1 MNLQFGSGVLFGIP
15 NAGNTATNPTP
26 TKFGVLQEVSVEFK
40 GDLKKLYGQ
49 KQFPVA
55 KARGKL
61 DVTLKGKMAV
71 LDVDSLNQLY
81 FGQVA
86 ATGVQRPSGDES
98 HATASSITPTH
109 AVAGSA
115 ITILSVQNGST
126 GATMTLVPSS
136 PAVGQFSFT
145 QAVSGGSPTSA
156 SLTFNASETAVSI
169 IINYL
174 YADSTTGK
182 TLTLTNQL
190 MGFAPEF
197 QAFLYDNFRGKYFG
211 LQLNSCVMGSL
222 SIPSKQEDFWILD
235 FDADASADATD
246 TLGYIYADL
255 A

>member
-15 NAGNTATNPTP
+15 NAGNTAANPTP

-109 AVAGSA
+109 AVSGSA

-126 GATMTLVPSS
+126 GATMTLV
-136 PAVGQFSFT
+136 
-145 QAVSGGSPTSA
+145 AVSAGGWAIHLHAGQSAADRQLLQLSA
-156 SLTFNASETAVSI
+156 STPRKPRCRSS
-169 IINYL
+169 
-174 YADSTTGK
+174 STIS
-182 TLTLTNQL
+182 
-190 MGFAPEF
+190 MP
-197 QAFLYDNFRGKYFG
+197 
-211 LQLNSCVMGSL
+211 
-222 SIPSKQEDFWILD
+222 IPRMARRSR
-235 FDADASADATD
+235 SRTS
-246 TLGYIYADL
+246 
-255 A
+255 